1 MLEDY
6 KHSAMSLSLGQI
18 FLRVED
24 PGTPVVWLDPSVP
37 DSLWASLPAA
47 LHRAGYS
54 VLNLD
59 GPTPITDVASL
70 LERFA
75 GSAPELLFP
84 SADLSA
90 LRQNLLRL
98 PNDSHKGWVV
108 LFPGP
113 DSLRQ
118 NDEAAFEELL
128 EILEFIHESRYEI
141 HQRMFKLIVRD

>member
-6 KHSAMSLSLGQI
+6 KRSAMSLSLGQI
-18 FLRVED
+18 ILRVED

-37 DSLWASLPAA
+37 ESLWASLPAA
-47 LHRAGYS
+47 LQRAGYS

-59 GPTPITDVASL
+59 GSTPITDVATL
-70 LERFA
+70 LERFNSV
-75 GSAPELLFP
+75 GPELPFFGT
-84 SADLSA
+84 DLSA
-90 LRQNLLRL
+90 LRQGLLRL
-98 PNDSHKGWVV
+98 PNDSHKGWAI

-113 DSLRQ
+113 ELLRQ
-118 NDEAAFEELL
+118 NDEGAFEELL

>member
-6 KHSAMSLSLGQI
+6 KRSAMSLSLGQI

-59 GPTPITDVASL
+59 GTTPITDLSSL
-70 LERFA
+70 LDRFSS
-75 GSAPELLFP
+75 GAPEPAFL

-118 NDEAAFEELL
+118 NDEATFEELL
-128 EILEFIHESRYEI
+128 EILEFVHESRYEI

>member
-6 KHSAMSLSLGQI
+6 KRSAMSLSLGQI
-18 FLRVED
+18 LLRVED

-59 GPTPITDVASL
+59 GTTPITDAASL
-70 LERFA
+70 LERFS
-75 GSAPELLFP
+75 SAAPAPALV

-98 PNDSHKGWVV
+98 PNDSHMGWVV
-108 LFPGP
+108 LFRNPEQ
-113 DSLRQ
+113 LRQ
-118 NDEAAFEELL
+118 NNEGIFEELL